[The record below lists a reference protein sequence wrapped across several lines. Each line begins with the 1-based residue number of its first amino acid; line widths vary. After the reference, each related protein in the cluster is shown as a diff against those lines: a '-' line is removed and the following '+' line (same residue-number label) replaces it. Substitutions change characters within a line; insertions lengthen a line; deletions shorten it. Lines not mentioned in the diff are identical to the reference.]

1 MAVINAVADA
11 FDSTKTYITAGGHS
25 FVIDEPAPFGGEDTA
40 ASPVAMLLGSLA
52 GCINAIGQWV
62 ANEMNFKIKHLHVN
76 IDGEVYST
84 KIESFTHKRV
94 YDVII
99 SKKYLSSKDHVLII
113 DDFLA
118 NGCALN
124 GLLDI
129 AQKAGATVEGVGI
142 AVEKGF
148 QRGGEL
154 IRQKGIRVESLAII
168 ESMDADSGNIVF
180 KEQ

>member
-76 IDGEVYST
+76 IDGEVDGTAFFTGNLEKRAGFS
-84 KIESFTHKRV
+84 KI
-94 YDVII
+94 DVFI
-99 SKKYLSSKDHVLII
+99 
-113 DDFLA
+113 
-118 NGCALN
+118 
-124 GLLDI
+124 
-129 AQKAGATVEGVGI
+129 
-142 AVEKGF
+142 
-148 QRGGEL
+148 EL
-154 IRQKGIRVESLAII
+154 
-168 ESMDADSGNIVF
+168 DADIDENSKAIWLKNVIDRCPVTDNIKNMTAVSF
-180 KEQ
+180 EIK